1 MTPAEWMG
9 LLGGGVGFLAGVGA
23 LVKLGADL
31 RAPSP
36 APSAQ
41 RDAVPPPAPVAPPV
55 AVLESRLE
63 SAERRIA
70 GLEDRERAEAAE
82 AATYRGEV
90 KASIARLLERSRSLG
105 QREERASE

>member
-1 MTPAEWMG
+1 VTPGEWAG
-9 LLGGGVGFLAGVGA
+9 IAGAILAVGA
-23 LVKLGADL
+23 LADRL
-31 RAPSP
+31 VQRLSSPPP
-36 APSAQ
+36 APP
-41 RDAVPPPAPVAPPV
+41 REVLLPPAPVAPPV